1 MANQPLN
8 ERKRITPPAR
18 AEKNDAGT
26 EHIEPDTATPDTKTA
41 EDVKADAA
49 IEDRFEATDN

>member
-1 MANQPLN
+1 MPNETLN
-8 ERKRITPPAR
+8 DTKRITPPDR
-18 AEKNDAGT
+18 DEKDAGT
-26 EHIEPDTATPDTKTA
+26 EHIERDPATHNTKTP

>member
-1 MANQPLN
+1 MNDG
-8 ERKRITPPAR
+8 KKSTPSGLV
-18 AEKNDAGT
+18 EKKDDST
-26 EHIEPDTATPDTKTA
+26 DHIERDTATRETKTA

>member
-1 MANQPLN
+1 MADKPLN
-8 ERKRITPPAR
+8 DTERITGSAPV
-18 AEKNDAGT
+18 EKDAGT
-26 EHIEPDTATPDTKTA
+26 EHVEPDTATRDTETA